1 MDKIIL
7 NQLFNEMI
15 RAGQQNYGHVQGLM
29 TYHCHVDIKKHPKH
43 KNFKNIWFF
52 LIFILKLFKKLPS
65 NSWETGNEQNQKG
78 VKIGKSKAEMGD
90 AQQKGTTRKK
100 HNPKIKIKFIF
111 FHLLENKKFNPF

>member
-52 LIFILKLFKKLPS
+52 FYFYFEAFQKLPS
-65 NSWETGNEQNQKG
+65 NSWEAGSEQNQKR
-78 VKIGKSKAEMGD
+78 VKIGKSQAKMSDPKEERVTG
-90 AQQKGTTRKK
+90 KK
-100 HNPKIKIKFIF
+100 QDP
-111 FHLLENKKFNPF
+111 EN